1 MILNEDAVTLA
12 DVDVVGPAELRTV
25 LTAATRAPS
34 VHNTQPWRFRV
45 TATGVELHADHR
57 RQLAT
62 IDPEGRELTI
72 SCGAALLN
80 MRVAAAAL
88 GRLLHVEA
96 LPDAAEP
103 LHLATIRF
111 GRREPAALPD
121 AALAEA
127 IERRHSHRRGF
138 GPGRIPAVVIA
149 ALHHEAEREGAR
161 LIHLDAHQQRAA
173 ARLTRVA
180 DAFFASDP
188 AYRRELRCWVSSL
201 SNAADGVSATAFGT
215 QPARSGGPPLR
226 DFTVAMPW
234 LDRAPELFAEED
246 WFVVVTDDDDR
257 LGWLAAGQAVERVLL
272 HATLAGLGASFM
284 TQALEA
290 SVIRGQLAVCVAA
303 QGAPQVLLRI
313 GPARPTAAAGRLPL
327 DEVVTLGATDAV
339 LAGI

>member
-1 MILNEDAVTLA
+1 M
-12 DVDVVGPAELRTV
+12 
-25 LTAATRAPS
+25 
-34 VHNTQPWRFRV
+34 
-45 TATGVELHADHR
+45 
-57 RQLAT
+57 T

-96 LPDAAEP
+96 LPDVADP
-103 LHLATIRF
+103 LHLATVRF

-121 AALAEA
+121 AALVDA

-138 GPGRIPAVVIA
+138 GPGRIPASVIV
-149 ALHHEAEREGAR
+149 ALQEQAEREGAA
-161 LIHLDAHQQRAA
+161 LVHLDAYQQRAA

-234 LDRAPELFAEED
+234 LDRAPELFADED
-246 WFVVVTDDDDR
+246 WFVVVTDDDAR
-257 LGWLAAGQAVERVLL
+257 MGWLAAGQAVERVLL
-272 HATLAGLGASFM
+272 HATLAGLGASFL
-284 TQALEA
+284 TQALEMP
-290 SVIRGQLAVCVAA
+290 VIRGQLALCAA
-303 QGAPQVLLRI
+303 TLGAPQLLLRV

-327 DEVVTLGATDAV
+327 EQVVTLGRDNAV